1 MRKSTLTTRSRG
13 DWTKR
18 AALYAQLASI
28 DPLKIGEEEQSRLAE
43 VVVRPW
49 ARGQSTNYKAVA
61 VAYFPDVHRQAW
73 SWIGSLLAGE
83 PVKPGDRIGQV
94 TWYLEKDA
102 VQSSWP
108 AADQVLHGELT
119 ELILRRPFPFRR
131 CAACGRVFVRRGK
144 RTTCSA
150 ACWDAWRRRGQ
161 KSEAYKS
168 YMRGYMKLWRGLQQ
182 AKEEG
187 NKKEV
192 ALWERLLEERKRR
205 RLGLSVIGKR

>member
-1 MRKSTLTTRSRG
+1 MTRSALTTRPSARS
-13 DWTKR
+13 KR

-28 DPLKIGEEEQSRLAE
+28 DPSKIREEQRSKLAE
-43 VVVRPW
+43 QIVRPW

-61 VAYFPDVHRQAW
+61 LAYFPEVHRQAW
-73 SWIGSLLAGE
+73 SWIGCLLAGD

-108 AADQVLHGELT
+108 AADEVLHGELIGF
-119 ELILRRPFPFRR
+119 ILRRPFPFRR
-131 CAACGRVFVRRGK
+131 CAACGRVFVRRAK
-144 RTTCSA
+144 STTCSA
-150 ACWDAWRRRGQ
+150 ACRAAWRRRGQ

-187 NKKEV
+187 DEKEI
-192 ALWERLLEERKRR
+192 ALWRRLLERRKRR
-205 RLGLSVIGKR
+205 